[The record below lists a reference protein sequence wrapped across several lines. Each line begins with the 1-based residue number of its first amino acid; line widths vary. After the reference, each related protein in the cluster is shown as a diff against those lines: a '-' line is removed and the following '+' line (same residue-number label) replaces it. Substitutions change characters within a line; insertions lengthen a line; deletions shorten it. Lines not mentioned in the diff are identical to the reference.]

1 MTDYAALRRDLH
13 RHPELGF
20 EEHRTSAVVVEHLKR
35 CGVDEVHTGLGHT
48 GVVGIVRGALGEG
61 ERIGL
66 RADMDCLPMTE
77 ENTFAHAS
85 CQPGKMH
92 GCGHDGHTTI
102 LLATAEALCQH
113 RQFRGEVV
121 LIFQP
126 AEEGHGGAAAM
137 VADGLLTR
145 FPMKRVYALHNFP
158 GIPQGH
164 IHLRPGPMM
173 ASSDRFRIRVQGK
186 GGHGAMP
193 HLAVDPVLVAAH
205 ILVALQSLVSRSQ
218 NPIRPAVV
226 SCTKVQ
232 AGEATNVIPDH
243 AVLEGTFRAFDPED
257 RARIGAQ
264 MATLAAHTA
273 QAFGASAETTLNQ
286 GDHIGYPAVI
296 NAADAT
302 EIAQAAARAVVGD
315 SAVKADAD
323 PVPGSEDFSFIAE
336 QVPSCY
342 VLMGNDRGSEQD
354 QYFLHHP
361 RYDFN
366 DALIPTGVAYFAKL
380 VELELG

>member
-1 MTDYAALRRDLH
+1 MTDYTAIRRDLH

-20 EEHRTSAVVVEHLKR
+20 EEHRTQAIVVAHLER
-35 CGVDEVHTGLGHT
+35 CGVDEIHTGLGQT
-48 GVVGIVRGALGEG
+48 GVVAIIRGALGPG
-61 ERIGL
+61 DRIGL

-77 ENTFAHAS
+77 ENRFEHAS
-85 CQPGKMH
+85 CHAGKMH

-102 LLATAEALCQH
+102 LLATAEALCQS
-113 RQFRGEVV
+113 RQFRGEVA

-126 AEEGHGGAAAM
+126 AEEGQGGAQAM
-137 VADGLLTR
+137 VQDGLLSR
-145 FPMKRVYALHNFP
+145 FPLKRAYALHNFP

-193 HLAVDPVLVAAH
+193 HLSVDPVLVAAH
-205 ILVALQSLVSRSQ
+205 IVVALQSLVSRSQ

-226 SCTKVQ
+226 SCTIVK

-243 AVLEGTFRAFDPED
+243 AVLEGTFRAFEPAD
-257 RARIGAQ
+257 RARIGEQ
-264 MATLAAHTA
+264 MVRLASHTA
-273 QAFGASAETTLNQ
+273 EAFGASAEVSLNQ
-286 GDHIGYPAVI
+286 DSHIGYPAVI
-296 NAADAT
+296 NDAAAT
-302 EIAQAAARAVVGD
+302 EIALAAAQAVAPG
-315 SAVKADAD
+315 VKADAD

-342 VLMGNDRGSEQD
+342 VLLGNDRGTEQD
-354 QYFLHHP
+354 QFFLHHP

-366 DALIPTGVAYFAKL
+366 DAILPVGVAFF
-380 VELELG
+380 VELVNRELGA

>member
-1 MTDYAALRRDLH
+1 MTDYTALRRDLH

-20 EEHRTSAVVVEHLKR
+20 EEHRTRQIVVEHLTR
-35 CGVDEVHTGLGHT
+35 CGVDKIDTDLGQT
-48 GVVGIVRGALGEG
+48 GVVAIIRGALGPG

-77 ENTFAHAS
+77 ENTFDHAS
-85 CQPGKMH
+85 CHAGKMH
-92 GCGHDGHTTI
+92 GCGHDGHTTM
-102 LLATAEALCQH
+102 LLATAEALCLN
-113 RQFRGEVV
+113 RQFRGEVA

-126 AEEGHGGAAAM
+126 AEEGQGGARAM
-137 VADGLLTR
+137 VADGLLAR
-145 FPMKRVYALHNFP
+145 YPLKRAYALHNFP
-158 GIPQGH
+158 GIAQGH

-205 ILVALQSLVSRSQ
+205 IVVALQSLVSRSQ

-226 SCTKVQ
+226 SCTILK

-243 AVLEGTFRAFDPED
+243 AVLEGTFRAFDPAD
-257 RARIGAQ
+257 RARIGEQ
-264 MATLAAHTA
+264 MATLARHTA
-273 QAFGASAETTLNQ
+273 QAFGASAEVALNQ
-286 GDHIGYPAVI
+286 DAHIGYPAVI
-296 NAADAT
+296 NDPEAT
-302 EIAQAAARAVVGD
+302 EIALAAARAVAPG
-315 SAVKADAD
+315 VKADAD

-342 VLMGNDRGSEQD
+342 VLLGNDRGTGQD

-366 DALIPTGVAYFAKL
+366 DDILPVGVAYFCEL
-380 VELELG
+380 VKRELGH